1 MARSKSRTYAPFD
14 HMAVQTTLD
23 RCGVVLMDRSQVRT
37 APGPQ
42 PQRGPLHVT
51 DCGSGSPVARGGQSR
66 ATGDPKL
73 RLAHWNA
80 EGVRQKKTELQN
92 FLKQN
97 GIDVCTIQETHLTQ
111 NHRFYVR
118 GYETYRQDR
127 ESRSKGGVVTLVRNT
142 IPSIEIQRSRASDT
156 EFLGVE
162 LILPDHHLQ
171 VFNIYSPPDK
181 SIALHLIQPT
191 TENWIIMGDFNS
203 HSPSWGYDELDS
215 KGEEVECWATNQQ
228 LILINKPQD
237 PPTFYSRSWR
247 TTSTP
252 DLAFATDNIHK
263 LCHREVCSQLG
274 GSDHRPVTI
283 LVDQKT
289 PASTFKRAPS
299 WNYKRADWD
308 GFKQFAEEECMGL
321 QLSEENMNHNAVQLN
336 NAILRAA
343 KKSIP
348 RGQRRNY
355 NPFWTPQ
362 LEQLQEAVNRARE
375 DMERNPSDQNTA
387 EYKKARA
394 EFTREKLL
402 QTRKQWYEK
411 TASLNLE
418 KDSSKLWSLTK
429 VLNEEAPSRSKTVL
443 HVHNMLLTDKKAANE
458 FAQLYRRE
466 STLPLTTKKVG
477 DMKEKLKQEEKQKND
492 PSPCLN
498 STLKISE
505 LNSAIRSLKPKK
517 APGPDGV
524 SNDMLKHLGPVA
536 RKMLL
541 EIFNRSWN
549 KGLVPEVWKTAHL
562 VPVLKKGKDKT
573 DPSSYRP
580 ISLLS
585 CVGKLMERV
594 ITRRLT
600 WFLET
605 NNVFSPSQ
613 TGYRQ
618 HRNTEDQLALLTQDI
633 EISFQEKR
641 KLLAVFFDLSKAFDR
656 V

>member
-97 GIDVCTIQETHLTQ
+97 GIDICTIQETHLTQ

-308 GFKQFAEEECMGL
+308 GFKQFAEEECTGL

-477 DMKEKLKQEEKQKND
+477 DMKEKLKQEEKQKNV

-524 SNDMLKHLGPVA
+524 SNDMLKHLGPIA
-536 RKMLL
+536 RK
-541 EIFNRSWN
+541 NA
-549 KGLVPEVWKTAHL
+549 P
-562 VPVLKKGKDKT
+562 
-573 DPSSYRP
+573 
-580 ISLLS
+580 
-585 CVGKLMERV
+585 
-594 ITRRLT
+594 
-600 WFLET
+600 
-605 NNVFSPSQ
+605 
-613 TGYRQ
+613 
-618 HRNTEDQLALLTQDI
+618 
-633 EISFQEKR
+633 
-641 KLLAVFFDLSKAFDR
+641 
-656 V
+656 